1 MTFKHKLSC
10 RLALLRNV
18 VLVGAACAVAAC
30 DLQQLLA
37 LLNPVAAVVV
47 VPDTASMELGQTA
60 QLVATPMDSMG
71 RVVAQ
76 SVSWASIAPAVATV
90 DGSGLVTGVAEG
102 TATITATSVG
112 HNGTAVVKVRRRP
125 SAPVASVAV
134 SPATA
139 SVGVGQTVQLTATP
153 RDASGNAL
161 SGRVVTWASSAP
173 AVAAVNGSGLVTGV
187 AAGAATLTATSE
199 GQSGGAAVEMKVGGR
214 GHEQA

>member
-1 MTFKHKLSC
+1 MTFKHKLSR

-18 VLVGAACAVAAC
+18 VVLGAACAVAAC
-30 DLQQLLA
+30 NLQQLLA

-47 VPDTASMELGQTA
+47 VPDTASVDLGQTA
-60 QLVATPMDSMG
+60 QFVATPMDSIG

-76 SVSWASIAPAVATV
+76 SVTWASIAPAVATV

-125 SAPVASVAV
+125 SATVASVAV
-134 SPATA
+134 SPTTA

-153 RDASGNAL
+153 KDASGNAL

-173 AVAAVNGSGLVTGV
+173 AVAAGDGRGVGGGGNGGGGTIKAKNGGEKGK
-187 AAGAATLTATSE
+187 AAGTDTP
-199 GQSGGAAVEMKVGGR
+199 GR
-214 GHEQA
+214 AQ

>member
-71 RVVAQ
+71 RVVAPC
-76 SVSWASIAPAVATV
+76 VAWASIAPAVAAG
-90 DGSGLVTGVAEG
+90 DGMGLVT
-102 TATITATSVG
+102 
-112 HNGTAVVKVRRRP
+112 VV
-125 SAPVASVAV
+125 
-134 SPATA
+134 
-139 SVGVGQTVQLTATP
+139 
-153 RDASGNAL
+153 
-161 SGRVVTWASSAP
+161 
-173 AVAAVNGSGLVTGV
+173 
-187 AAGAATLTATSE
+187 AGA
-199 GQSGGAAVEMKVGGR
+199 G
-214 GHEQA
+214 